1 VLIVE
6 ASYAPTQTGGLVAY
20 YRVYFLDGLSG
31 HIKTFREFEAS
42 DDADAIMIAEGWR
55 ESQAM
60 ELWEKDRKVQSW
72 PASS

>member
-1 VLIVE
+1 MVHL
-6 ASYAPTQTGGLVAY
+6 GGPIE
-20 YRVYFLDGLSG
+20 S
-31 HIKTFREFEAS
+31 FREFEAS

-72 PASS
+72 LASS